1 MNKPYKSKRDKPNR
15 DCSSYKIFYNTLNS
29 LLNIILFIPCC
40 IVRTEIKKQNF
51 RNSGY
56 NVDPPMDYF
65 FNPGSYSKLTHRN
78 ITIYKKYGKTYNS
91 YKDL

>member
-1 MNKPYKSKRDKPNR
+1 MNKPYKSIRDKPNR
-15 DCSSYKIFYNTLNS
+15 DCSPFKIVYNTLNT
-29 LLNIILFIPCC
+29 LLNVIMFIPCC

-56 NVDPPMDYF
+56 NVEPPADYF
-65 FNPGSYSKLTHRN
+65 LNPGSYSKTTHRN
-78 ITIYKKYGKTYNS
+78 ITTYTQYGKTYNS